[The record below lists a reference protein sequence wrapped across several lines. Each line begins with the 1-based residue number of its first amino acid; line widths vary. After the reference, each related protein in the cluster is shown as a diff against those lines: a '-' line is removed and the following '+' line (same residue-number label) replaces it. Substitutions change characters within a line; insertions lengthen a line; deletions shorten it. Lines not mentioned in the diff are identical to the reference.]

1 MITSKD
7 SDYIKTKLIKQ
18 GKAILN
24 YPLKDLAEWISKE
37 YCVNVINIHYDYIQ
51 NNRPR
56 LGIIFEFSTD
66 ERKFYDSDYNYDHN
80 KQKAIAEKFSE
91 LVSLKDKESQHLF
104 KFFKKEVSS
113 KYNAKNVFIAFSA
126 FEPIAKEEAN
136 SRIPEEKIQELK
148 NKLNNKDLWE
158 IARFFSST
166 TFFFYT
172 DEQVKEYSNK
182 ESMKIFEEAY
192 YNLIKPYDEFNYIEK
207 DSFRLNIDSKEN
219 FDNNFSS
226 NWYYYYK

>member
-1 MITSKD
+1 MITSRD
-7 SDYIKTKLIKQ
+7 LDYIETKLIKQ
-18 GKAILN
+18 GKKVLN
-24 YPLKDLAEWISKE
+24 YPLIELAEWINKE

-56 LGIIFEFSTD
+56 LGIIFEFRTD

-91 LVSLKDKESQHLF
+91 LVSLKEKEPKNIF
-104 KFFKKEVSS
+104 KCFKKDVPS
-113 KYNAKNVFIAFSA
+113 KYNIKNIFIAFSA

-136 SRIPEEKIQELK
+136 NRVPEEKVQELK
-148 NKLNNKDLWE
+148 NKLNNNDLWK
-158 IARFFSST
+158 IARSFSST

-172 DEQVKEYSNK
+172 DEQVKEYGNN

-192 YNLIKPYDEFNYIEK
+192 YNLIKPYDEFNYIKK
-207 DSFRLNIDSKEN
+207 DSFHLNIDSKEN

>member
-7 SDYIKTKLIKQ
+7 LDYKETKLIKQ
-18 GKAILN
+18 GKKVLT
-24 YPLKDLAEWISKE
+24 YPLKDLAEWINKE

-56 LGIIFEFSTD
+56 LEIILEFKTD
-66 ERKFYDSDYNYDHN
+66 KRKFNDNDYNYDRN
-80 KQKAIAEKFSE
+80 KQKAIADKFNE
-91 LVSLKDKESQHLF
+91 LISLKDNEPKHIF
-104 KFFKKEVSS
+104 KFFKKDISS
-113 KYNAKNVFIAFSA
+113 KYNTNDIFISFSA

-136 SRIPEEKIQELK
+136 NRIPEEKVQDLK
-148 NKLNNKDLWE
+148 NKLNNKDLWK
-158 IARFFSST
+158 ISRFFSSA

-172 DEQVKEYSNK
+172 DEQVIEYSK
-182 ESMKIFEEAY
+182 DESMKIFEEAY
-192 YNLIKPYDEFNYIEK
+192 FNLIKPYDEFDYIKKEN
-207 DSFRLNIDSKEN
+207 FRLNIDSKEN